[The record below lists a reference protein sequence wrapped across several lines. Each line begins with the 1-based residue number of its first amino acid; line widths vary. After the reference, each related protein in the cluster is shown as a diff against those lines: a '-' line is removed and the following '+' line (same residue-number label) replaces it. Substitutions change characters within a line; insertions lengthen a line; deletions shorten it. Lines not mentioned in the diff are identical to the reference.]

1 MKTFALVLCVL
12 FLTSCATLVNT
23 PYSEINLYTK
33 QDSVKV
39 YLNNSADY
47 SLTPARVS
55 VERSEEPLRI
65 TLEKDE
71 QKEKIMVPSR
81 VSPQFWMGNLFMGAF
96 FFGYIVDL
104 SNDRRFTYPRKIYV
118 DMDDPDKV
126 DYRFRTREKPQNL
139 LMQIPQKKTYTVQKG
154 TVNIKLSIPEGNS
167 FFLNKQTHIG
177 NTFGFLGITTGV
189 DYYYK
194 DKRYWGLGA
203 GAVIDFIAPFPA
215 PYDFWGEYER
225 SSGLYV
231 DLLHGM
237 DIHRFSVNYG
247 LSFTRYDYEK
257 GNTEDYLH
265 TDSLSYPTYSY
276 YTKAEN
282 RLGLSLSAKYKFT
295 NYFNVG
301 MKYLPSFYT
310 LDSREFRYGHLLFL
324 DIAINYAI
332 KPRRKH
338 IK

>member
-1 MKTFALVLCVL
+1 MKTFALIITVL
-12 FLTSCATLVNT
+12 FFTSCATLVNT
-23 PYSEINLYTK
+23 RYTEVNLYTR

-47 SLTPARVS
+47 SMTPARITA
-55 VERSEEPLRI
+55 ERSGEPLRI
-65 TLEKDE
+65 TLEKNE
-71 QKEKIMVPSR
+71 QKEKIQVPSR
-81 VSPQFWMGNLFMGAF
+81 ITPQFWIGNMFTGMFVL
-96 FFGYIVDL
+96 GYMVDL

-118 DMDDPDKV
+118 DLDDPENV
-126 DYRFRTREKPQNL
+126 DYRYRTRENPKYL
-139 LMQIPQKKTYTVQKG
+139 LVQAPQKKTYTGQKG
-154 TVNIKLSIPEGNS
+154 TINIKLSIPEGNS
-167 FFLNKQTHIG
+167 FFLNKQTHWG
-177 NTFGFLGITTGV
+177 NTFGFLGATTGM

-203 GAVIDFIAPFPA
+203 GAVINFVAPFPA
-215 PYDFWGEYER
+215 PFDFWGEYEN

-237 DIHRFSVNYG
+237 DIHRFSLNYG
-247 LSFTRYDYEK
+247 VSFTQFYYEK
-257 GNTEDYLH
+257 GYKEDYLH
-265 TDSLSYPTYSY
+265 TDSLSYTSYEHYS
-276 YTKAEN
+276 KSEN

-301 MKYLPSFYT
+301 IKYLPSLYT
-310 LDSREFRYGHLLFL
+310 WDSREFRYGHLLFL
-324 DIAINYAI
+324 DIAINYEI